1 MAFLSVK
8 NVSIKGV
15 VSCVPPCIEENIS
28 LPFYK
33 EGEAAEVINTTGIE
47 RRHVV
52 KDGITASDLCLNAG
66 MELIKQLGWEKDSID
81 AICYVTQSP
90 DYMNH
95 PTGFV
100 IHEKM
105 ELSDDCLVL
114 DLFHGCPGWVV
125 GMSTIAS
132 MMNGGSLKRVILF
145 DGDST
150 TPWGYANDRESRPLF
165 GDCGT
170 ATALEF
176 EEAASPIYFHI
187 GTKSSD
193 GWALVR
199 KEGAARA
206 PYNRESFEKEMK
218 LREGSLDLEGNA
230 DTMDGMSVFSFGITM
245 PPKSIK
251 KVCEYAN
258 VDIMS
263 VDKVVIHQANLF
275 MVEKIVK
282 KLKIDPAKAPI
293 SLKNYGNVTS
303 ASIPL
308 TICSQCHDE
317 YSSGKVKTLV
327 CGFGTGLS
335 WGSAYFET
343 EKIICPDVIIYEE
356 N

>member
-1 MAFLSVK
+1 MAFLTVK

-15 VSCVPPCIEENIS
+15 VTCVPPFIEENIS

-47 RRHVV
+47 RRHIV

-66 MELIKQLGWEKDSID
+66 MELIKQLAWEKDSID
-81 AICYVTQSP
+81 AVCYVTQSP

-100 IHEKM
+100 LHEKIG
-105 ELSDDCLVL
+105 LSDDCLVL

-132 MMNGGSLKRVILF
+132 MMNSGALKRVILF

-176 EEAASPIYFHI
+176 DEEASPIYFHI

-206 PYNRESFEKEMK
+206 PYNRESFEKEMQ
-218 LREGSLDLEGNA
+218 LREGLLDLKGNA
-230 DTMDGMSVFSFGITM
+230 DTMDGMSVFSFGITV

-263 VDKVVIHQANLF
+263 VDKVIIHQANLF

-282 KLKIDPAKAPI
+282 KLKINPAKAPI

-343 EKIICPDVIIYEE
+343 EKIICPDVIIYKE

>member
-1 MAFLSVK
+1 MAFLTVR

-15 VSCVPPCIEENIS
+15 ASCVPPFIEENEN

-33 EGEAAEVINTTGIE
+33 DGEAKDVINTTGIE
-47 RRHVV
+47 RRHIV
-52 KDGITASDLCLNAG
+52 KNGITASDLCYKAG
-66 MELIKQLGWEKDSID
+66 KELINQLNWDIDSID

-90 DYMNH
+90 DYVNH

-100 IHEKM
+100 LHEKLG
-105 ELSDDCLVL
+105 LSDECMVL

-125 GMSTIAS
+125 GLSAIAS
-132 MMNGGSLKRVILF
+132 IMNSGDLKRVILF

-150 TPWGYANDRESRPLF
+150 TPWGYANDREGRPLF

-176 EEAASPIYFHI
+176 DAESSPIYFHI
-187 GTKSSD
+187 GTKSSE

-199 KEGAARA
+199 KIGAAKH
-206 PYNRESFEKEMK
+206 PFNRESFEKEMK
-218 LREGSLDLEGNA
+218 LREGSLDLQGNA
-230 DTMDGMSVFSFGITM
+230 DTMDGMSVFSFGISV

-251 KVCEYAN
+251 KLCEYAKI
-258 VDIMS
+258 DLMS

-282 KLKIDPAKAPI
+282 KLKIDPLKAPI
-293 SLKNYGNVTS
+293 SLKEYGNVTS

-308 TICSQCHDE
+308 TMCSQCHNN
-317 YSSGKVKTLV
+317 YSAGKVTTIV

-335 WGSAYFET
+335 WGSAYIET
-343 EKIICPDVIIYEE
+343 NAIVCPDA
-356 N
+356 